1 MSLYHR
7 TYTRIPLTLD
17 VHLQCKGKQLK
28 GAFTR
33 NIDPFGAF
41 IELSSPELKV
51 SDFVRLRFTNKYI
64 GEGCVAQKGIVVHS
78 SDEGVGVLFANDTEE
93 FRSMLD
99 KALIRKGSSAIKI
112 KLGA

>member
-17 VHLQCKGKQLK
+17 VHLQCKGKQVK
-28 GAFTR
+28 DACTR

-51 SDFVRLRFTNKYI
+51 SDFVCLRFANKYM
-64 GEGCVAQKGIVVHS
+64 GDGCVTQKGIVVHS
-78 SDEGVGVLFANDTEE
+78 CDEGVGILFANDTEE

-99 KALIRKGSSAIKI
+99 KALTRKGSSPINIHLRA
-112 KLGA
+112 

>member
-17 VHLQCKGKQLK
+17 VHFQCKGKQLK
-28 GAFTR
+28 GACTR

-51 SDFVRLRFTNKYI
+51 NDFVRLRFDNKYI
-64 GEGCVAQKGIVVHS
+64 GGGCVTQKGIVVHS
-78 SDEGVGVLFANDTEE
+78 SSDGVGVLFANDTEE

-99 KALIRKGSSAIKI
+99 KALIRKGSSPIKI
-112 KLGA
+112 QLGA